1 MCTEGLT
8 YILCRFQ
15 LCKGLLPWP
24 LRCLRVGWVFSPAEC
39 L

>member
-24 LRCLRVGWVFSPAEC
+24 LRLRVGWVSSPAEN